1 MEAVLIDYGASNL
14 HSVHKAL
21 EQAGFT
27 VVLTDSPER
36 AAAADVLISP
46 GQGHFGQVMEQFLA
60 SGFEPVVRAHLAS
73 GKPFLGICVGLQ
85 ILMDA
90 SEEAPN
96 VPGLGLLPG
105 VVKRFPESHDEADP
119 GYRVSVPQMGWNQ
132 IFFEGQSPL
141 FMDVPDGA
149 FVYFANSYYVDFDE
163 AKLAQKD
170 PDKDPEKGIGTHPHI
185 TSALTHYGRT
195 TFRSAVSVG
204 AIHATQFHPE
214 KSQHVG
220 LQVLS
225 NFYAH
230 AKQVLAA

>member
-1 MEAVLIDYGASNL
+1 MHAVLIDYGASNL

-27 VVLTDSPER
+27 VLLTDSPAQ
-36 AAAADVLISP
+36 AARADVLISP
-46 GQGHFGQVMEQFLA
+46 GQGHFGQVMERFLA

-90 SEEAPN
+90 SEEAPD

-105 VVKRFPESHDEADP
+105 LVRRFPQSHDEADP
-119 GYRVSVPQMGWNQ
+119 KHRVSVPQMGWNQ
-132 IFFEGQSPL
+132 IFFEGHSPL
-141 FMDVPDGA
+141 FTDVPDGA

-170 PDKDPEKGIGTHPHI
+170 SSSHHI
-185 TSALTHYGRT
+185 TSALTHYGRS

-220 LQVLS
+220 LQILR

-230 AKQVLAA
+230 AKQVLAV

>member
-27 VVLTDSPER
+27 VVLTDSPEK

-105 VVKRFPESHDEADP
+105 VVKRFPESHDEADSP
-119 GYRVSVPQMGWNQ
+119 DTVSVCRRWVGIRFFLKVKAPCLQACPMGRLSTLPIPTTWILTKPNWPKKTPAAAT
-132 IFFEGQSPL
+132 SPVRL
-141 FMDVPDGA
+141 PTMAARRLGA
-149 FVYFANSYYVDFDE
+149 LYPLGRFTLPSFTLKKASMSVCRC
-163 AKLAQKD
+163 
-170 PDKDPEKGIGTHPHI
+170 
-185 TSALTHYGRT
+185 SATFT
-195 TFRSAVSVG
+195 TIASRYWG
-204 AIHATQFHPE
+204 Y
-214 KSQHVG
+214 KS
-220 LQVLS
+220 
-225 NFYAH
+225 
-230 AKQVLAA
+230 